1 MKKYFA
7 FIMIFVLIFS
17 NPVKVYASDD
27 VSTLPSYSSYIKG
40 NDYIMIQFTNS
51 KGYSTYILVINPGK
65 VIENNKPDGFGTGG
79 TIHSIV
85 AYKSSEQKELL
96 TYNTFTG
103 YTSWTERTWS
113 NQFTELAW
121 SMYNETVKILFT
133 TVNIYDENDN
143 VIKEPTDKVVDSID
157 IGYTNYND
165 TVTSNNSVYD
175 PNIPYI
181 KNFKVIKTKGPGAL
195 AQHNLTWLSSEDL
208 KQMRVEVALAYKVEA
223 SDSWFLNKKYN
234 EGFAY
239 YRTYADGLMSA
250 REILNV
256 PLSTSS
262 PDGSFKDSVT
272 TCIVGDLKSKF
283 GDKEAMAIINATE
296 SNLKAYYIR
305 NVVFKDGKYHYSQW
319 VRCKVGSSYSVGH
332 GGVVDENGMKYED
345 KEDYPVDPNGN
356 PEYDADG
363 GRGESG
369 FAILDFLY
377 GVFDS
382 ITGIFIAFVDGVGIV
397 MEGVGKLPTAF
408 GTIFG
413 ALPEPVSVVFVMGMM
428 ICVFM
433 RFLKR

>member
-1 MKKYFA
+1 MKKYFVL
-7 FIMIFVLIFS
+7 IMVFVLAFA
-17 NPVKVYASDD
+17 NPIKISAS
-27 VSTLPSYSSYIKG
+27 STSLESIPSYNSYIKG
-40 NDYIMIQFTNS
+40 KDYVLVKNYYTNREITRYYLITGMNKATIEKNGSQTTYRFLYDS
-51 KGYSTYILVINPGK
+51 KSEMNVYALLYKETKWELTDINSNYILSSNALDNEYLEIVN
-65 VIENNKPDGFGTGG
+65 T
-79 TIHSIV
+79 TIPI
-85 AYKSSEQKELL
+85 
-96 TYNTFTG
+96 YNID
-103 YTSWTERTWS
+103 
-113 NQFTELAW
+113 
-121 SMYNETVKILFT
+121 ET
-133 TVNIYDENDN
+133 IY
-143 VIKEPTDKVVDSID
+143 KEPTGDKLDSID

-165 TVTSNNSVYD
+165 TVTSSNSVYD
-175 PNIPYI
+175 TNIPYI
-181 KNFKVIKTKGPGAL
+181 KNFKVVKTKGPGAL

-382 ITGIFIAFVDGVGIV
+382 ITGIFTAFVDGVGIV